1 MGGNSFDDLRQ
12 MFNLT
17 IITQLRGKIGAEQD
31 SRLENPEV
39 IRRETQI
46 RETLG
51 KSELVQV
58 QKVKLIIV
66 LSTVNIQWTFVLTN
80 LISRVLMR
88 RNGLPLH
95 PRVSTSLSL
104 KQKKRLAVYFQ
115 SSLRTRLMQEIALFA
130 YLPAQSH
137 TLTII
142 NQSLSL
148 PLFSAHGTCD
158 FHS

>member
-46 RETLG
+46 RKTLG

-66 LSTVNIQWTFVLTN
+66 LSTVNIQ
-80 LISRVLMR
+80 
-88 RNGLPLH
+88 
-95 PRVSTSLSL
+95 
-104 KQKKRLAVYFQ
+104 
-115 SSLRTRLMQEIALFA
+115 
-130 YLPAQSH
+130 
-137 TLTII
+137 
-142 NQSLSL
+142 
-148 PLFSAHGTCD
+148 
-158 FHS
+158 